1 MGKVEMERQQAV
13 ERYRQG
19 ESVAAICS
27 SLGRSVRWLYKW
39 IERAQGEGSWW
50 EEQSRR
56 PHSSSNRS
64 STETEQLVMQ
74 TRQRLIEDEGFKG
87 AQSIAW
93 ELEAAKIKAP
103 SIATI
108 NRILKRQG
116 LIEPVLVRR
125 PSKGRKYPSPPAN
138 HAGSVYQS
146 DFVGPRYL
154 RGPVRFYSLNTVDV
168 ATGRCATIPLHGR
181 SNEVVLPA
189 LWQTWIRLGIP
200 KIQQI
205 DNELVFFGSRLHPR
219 GLGQILRLCLMHEV
233 EPLFIP
239 PAEPWRNGVVEK
251 FNHHWQQKV
260 LGKPMKTFEELKGH
274 ALAFDERHNARW
286 RYRKN
291 NGRTPNDVLA
301 SCRVSS
307 RMPPQLTPPRL
318 PLARPER
325 GRYHFI
331 RFIRSDQELD
341 IFGERFKLPPEAA
354 HEYVQATVDIARQ
367 HLEIRLDDHLI
378 ETFDYHP
385 KS

>member
-1 MGKVEMERQQAV
+1 MDKVEMERQQAV
-13 ERYRQG
+13 ERYQQG
-19 ESVAAICS
+19 ESVAAICT

-39 IERAQGEGSWW
+39 IERAQKEGSWW

-56 PHSSSNRS
+56 PHSPFNRS

-74 TRQRLIEDEGFKG
+74 TRQRLVQDECFKG

-116 LIEPVLVRR
+116 LIEPVLARR
-125 PSKGRKYPSPPAN
+125 PSKGRKYPTPSAS
-138 HAGSVYQS
+138 HAGSVHQS

-189 LWQTWIRLGIP
+189 LWQTWVRLGIP
-200 KIQQI
+200 KIQQV

-219 GLGQILRLCLMHEV
+219 GLSQVLRLCLMHEV

-260 LGKPMKTFEELKGH
+260 LAKPMKTFEDLTGN
-274 ALAFDERHNARW
+274 ALSFDERHNSRW
-286 RYRKN
+286 KYRKN

-307 RMPPQLTPPRL
+307 RMPPQLTPPTL

-341 IFGERFKLPPEAA
+341 IFGEKFKLPPEAA
-354 HEYVQATVDIARQ
+354 YEYVQATVDIACQ
-367 HLEIRLDDHLI
+367 HLEVRLDDHLI